1 MKLNEIIIAILFLS
15 LICWVAPKINTH
27 QKQRIKRMIGAL
39 ERARL
44 IEYQY
49 NSESNIINIFVIS
62 GTNRVHIG
70 EVE

>member
-1 MKLNEIIIAILFLS
+1 
-15 LICWVAPKINTH
+15 
-27 QKQRIKRMIGAL
+27 MIGAL